1 MPKLAFLRQFVTH
14 PGDIGAMFET
24 SQVVARHV
32 AELACVR
39 EAKTVVEWGAGT
51 GAVTG
56 AIVDALPKSGK
67 LLAFEINPAFC
78 RLLGRRFPNI
88 RVVKDS
94 AVLTKQYLRDAGVE
108 RCDAIISGLPF
119 AGFDETTQNALL
131 DVIVESLRPGGAFVT
146 FGYAQLRLLPGGR
159 KIRAKLEERFKVV
172 EKTPT
177 IWRNI
182 PPAFAYRVFNP
193 PAAA

>member
-24 SQVVARHV
+24 SRTVAQHV

-39 EAKTVVEWGAGT
+39 DAKTVVEWGAGT

-56 AIVDALPKSGK
+56 AIVDVLPKSSK
-67 LLAFEINPAFC
+67 LLAFEINPSFC
-78 RLLGRRFPNI
+78 RLLGRRFPNV
-88 RVVKDS
+88 RVVQDS
-94 AVLTKQYLRDAGVE
+94 ALRTKSYLSDAPGGQ
-108 RCDAIISGLPF
+108 CDAIISGLPF
-119 AGFDETTQNALL
+119 TVFDEQTQNALL
-131 DVIVESLRPGGAFVT
+131 DATMESLRPGGAFVT
-146 FGYAQLRLLPGGR
+146 FGYIQGSMLPGGR

-172 EKTPT
+172 EKTRT